1 MARTCRFSFGDR
13 SGAAEWSYD
22 GEYLVVS
29 PEQGSP
35 LSFAAREMAGI
46 AGDGYT
52 LRLTL
57 PGEGGGK
64 LVAVSPVSG
73 PTAAGPTATAKAGG
87 AELLLSHLG
96 AEGPTLLERLRREWL
111 VARAKV
117 LRLGG
122 SGEGE
127 PVVGHGRA
135 GFRPSSSQPA
145 GTPEPFWGLLFEDV
159 FVFAREGRDLEP
171 LFLALFGAVEFDE
184 ATYEVRVRQW
194 PGEELVFSKMAR
206 QTEGFLNHLR
216 KSREVLAEESA
227 VALAAAVPTLPAGSR
242 GELAGMWMPGRLLEI
257 EAMDAICPG
266 FAGVFRQKWLPG
278 LARHEEGEYLLG
290 WASSGSS
297 WLGCAREKAT
307 SSGETGDEGSP
318 LWLLCG
324 KEGVWFL
331 EALSSEDRAT
341 YCFAGGEE
349 VPALVARLLCAPQFS
364 REALYSPVEE
374 LDGDSADLAI
384 PAQFLG
390 FLVELRERFRGR
402 VIHQTIEGWSS
413 EVARL
418 GGSGAK

>member
-29 PEQGSP
+29 PEQGGP

-52 LRLTL
+52 LRLVL
-57 PGEGGGK
+57 PGVGGS
-64 LVAVSPVSG
+64 VSV
-73 PTAAGPTATAKAGG
+73 AGPAVATKAGG
-87 AELLLSHLG
+87 TELLLSHLG
-96 AEGPTLLERLRREWL
+96 PDGPTLLERLRREWL
-111 VARAKV
+111 IARAEV

-122 SGEGE
+122 SGQGE
-127 PVVGHGRA
+127 PVSGTVSRFCTGSA
-135 GFRPSSSQPA
+135 GSA

-159 FVFAREGRDLEP
+159 FVYAREGRDLEP

-184 ATYEVRVRQW
+184 ATYEVRIRQW
-194 PGEELVFSKMAR
+194 PGEEFAFSKMAR
-206 QTEGFLNHLR
+206 QTEGFLKYLR
-216 KSREVLAEESA
+216 TSRAVLAEESA
-227 VALAAAVPTLPAGSR
+227 VLLAGAVATLPAGSR

-257 EAMDAICPG
+257 DAMDAICPG
-266 FAGVFRQKWLPG
+266 FADAFRQKWLPS
-278 LARHEEGEYLLG
+278 LARHEECRCLLD

-297 WLGCAREKAT
+297 WLGCAREKAS
-307 SSGETGDEGSP
+307 SSGETGDEGNP

-324 KEGVWFL
+324 KDEVWFL

-341 YCFAGGEE
+341 YCFKGGEE
-349 VPALVARLLCAPQFS
+349 VASLVARLLCAPQFS

-374 LDGDSADLAI
+374 LAGESADLAV

-390 FLVELRERFRGR
+390 FLVELRKRFCGR
-402 VIHQTIEGWSS
+402 VIHQNVEGWSK

-418 GGSGAK
+418 GGSGVK